1 MDSLQALVNVLALLA
16 VLSAMSERVTN
27 VLKLRDV
34 SLREHPRAP
43 GEERMREHR
52 IQLRAVLVGIL
63 LAILVKANL
72 FEILARI
79 ESPWRTLGWV
89 RLSSGQWFQ
98 SPSTDSAGTIAYTMI
113 GCAFTGT
120 ALGLGAKFWH
130 DLLGTVFELRSM
142 ARQWNARLEA
152 PDRTGTEPQPA
163 AEEGEGRG

>member
-1 MDSLQALVNVLALLA
+1 MESLEAFVNVVALLA

-27 VLKLRDV
+27 VLKLRDDT
-34 SLREHPRAP
+34 LRE
-43 GEERMREHR
+43 RMQGAAEKQREHR
-52 IQLRAVLVGIL
+52 IQMRAALVSIA

-98 SPSTDSAGTIAYTMI
+98 SPSTDSIGAIVYTVV

-130 DLLGTVFELRSM
+130 DLLGTIFELRSM
-142 ARQWNARLEA
+142 ARQWNERFDSVARSS
-152 PDRTGTEPQPA
+152 PS
-163 AEEGEGRG
+163 GEGDDEEAERHG